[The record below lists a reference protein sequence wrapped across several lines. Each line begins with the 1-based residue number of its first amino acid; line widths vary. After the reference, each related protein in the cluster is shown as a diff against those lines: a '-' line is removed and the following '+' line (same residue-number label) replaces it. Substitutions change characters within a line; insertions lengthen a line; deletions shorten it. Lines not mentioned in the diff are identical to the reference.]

1 MKDFKKN
8 LLCAA
13 ISAATLFSSVSAFA
27 SVPSDV
33 VGTGFE
39 EPIQVLA
46 ALDIMVGDGNGEFR
60 PKDNLTRAEVTKIA
74 IHAMGLEDAAAS
86 TSGQS
91 KFPDVSTE
99 FWANGYIN
107 LATSNGIIIGDD
119 EGNFRPLDPITY
131 AEAMTIMVRAIGFEP
146 SALQKGGFPHGY
158 VLVGSEN
165 GLNKQVSGTTHEPI
179 TRGNMAYLTLNSI
192 KTKMMEQTSFGENPK
207 YEIVDKTL
215 LKDRLGVTEHT
226 GQITAIPTSAID
238 GTSALV
244 DGQVKIGT
252 EVYDTEYNVT
262 KLLGY
267 NVNYYVRKDRLG
279 HETVILALPIENK
292 NSTLTIGAEQFDKIS
307 TKNSNKAIS
316 YFKSETSSK
325 TELAELAPDAKLI
338 YNGKY
343 NELTDELITMTDK
356 AGEISLLDTDKDGKY
371 DIVFVSSYY
380 NMVVDTVSSLG
391 KINDK
396 YEAKSITLDDEVTFT
411 ITRGLENLKVSDLKE
426 FDVLSVAESKDG
438 ELFEIIVSNKTV
450 TGKISSITN
459 DEYTIDG
466 KAYKIAK
473 NYKGELKI
481 GTEATFY
488 LDFEE
493 KIAATDTAFLLSSN
507 YGYMSKAYAV
517 DGDEVVKFRIF
528 TKEGKEEI
536 YEGAE
541 KIKLNGAGAQKAQTV
556 LASLQSEGSVPAQL
570 ITFKLNADGKVS
582 EINTAADNSATG
594 EVNKTKFTL
603 NYKLTDAEYNATL
616 KKLGN
621 VKIDKNTMIFD
632 IPSDNSQDFQ
642 IADISMFEDE
652 QKYDVFVYDMTED
665 FTARAIIVTNAHL
678 NTNAESSIAVV
689 KEIAKGQNADEE
701 VTDVLVAYMDGKE
714 VELFAEDET
723 VLVKGEGDALETGD
737 IIQIKQNAD
746 KEIVS
751 IRVLFDVD
759 TKNTEATANPA
770 EHLNTVYGK
779 VTKKFTNSINV
790 TVNGGS
796 AVNYELSEN
805 VKVYKVD
812 TTVSKNNITVAET
825 SDIQV
830 FDAEENNRVFIKLYK
845 DEVQEIVI
853 IQ

>member
-1 MKDFKKN
+1 MKDLKKN
-8 LLCAA
+8 LLCAVL
-13 ISAATLFSSVSAFA
+13 SATTLFSAVSAFA

-74 IHAMGLEDAAAS
+74 IHAMGLEDAASS
-86 TSGQS
+86 TTGQS
-91 KFPDVSTE
+91 KVPDVSTD

-146 SALQKGGFPHGY
+146 SAVQKGGFPHGF

-165 GLNKQVSGTTHEPI
+165 GLNKSVSGSTHEPI
-179 TRGNMAYLTLNSI
+179 TRGNMAYLTLNTI

-215 LKDRLGVTEHT
+215 LKDRLNVTEHT

-238 GTSALV
+238 GESALV
-244 DGQVKIGT
+244 DGQVKIGDAI
-252 EVYDTEYNVT
+252 YDTVYNVN

-292 NSTLTIGAEQFDKIS
+292 NSALTIDAEQFDKIT

-325 TELAELAPDAKLI
+325 TELAELASDAKLI
-338 YNGKY
+338 YNGRH
-343 NELTDELITMTDK
+343 NELTDELINMTDK
-356 AGEISLLDTDKDGKY
+356 AGEINLLDTDKDGKY

-396 YEAKSITLDDEVTFT
+396 YDAKSITLDEDVTFS
-411 ITRGLENLKVSDLKE
+411 ITRGLENLEVSDLKE
-426 FDVLSVAESKDG
+426 YDVLSVAESLDH
-438 ELFEIIVSNKTV
+438 ELFEILVSNKTV
-450 TGKISSITN
+450 TGKISSISD

-466 KAYKIAK
+466 KAYKVAN
-473 NYKGELKI
+473 NYTGELKI

-488 LDFEE
+488 LDFED
-493 KIAATDTAFLLSSN
+493 KIAATDTALLLSSN

-517 DGDEVVKFRIF
+517 EGDEVVKFRIF

-556 LASLQSEGSVPAQL
+556 LASLQSEGSTPAQL
-570 ITFKLNADGKVS
+570 VTFKLNADDKIS
-582 EINTAADNSATG
+582 EINTATDNSATG
-594 EVNKTKFTL
+594 EVNKSKFTL
-603 NYKLTDAEYNATL
+603 NYKLTDAVYNETL

-621 VKIDKNTMIFD
+621 VKIDKNTVIFD
-632 IPSDNSQDFQ
+632 IPSDSSEDFE

-665 FTARAIIVTNAHL
+665 FTARAIIVTNARL
-678 NTNAESSIAVV
+678 NTNADSSIAVV
-689 KEIAKGQNADEE
+689 KEIAKGQNSDEE
-701 VTDVLVAYMDGKE
+701 VTDVLLAFMDGKE

-723 VLVKGEGDALETGD
+723 VLVKGEGSALETGD
-737 IIQIKQNAD
+737 IIQIKQNAE

-759 TKNTEATANPA
+759 TKNTEASANPA

-796 AVNYELSEN
+796 AVNYELSED

-830 FDAEENNRVFIKLYK
+830 FDEEENNRVFIKLYK